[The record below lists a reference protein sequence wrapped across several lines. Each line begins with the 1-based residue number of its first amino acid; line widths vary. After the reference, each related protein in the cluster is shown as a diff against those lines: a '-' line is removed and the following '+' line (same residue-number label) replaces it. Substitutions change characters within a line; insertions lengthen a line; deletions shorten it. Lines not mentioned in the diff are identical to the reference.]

1 MLKSFSNLLLHI
13 FLTDSFC
20 YHSNLIKNA
29 DVTFTFVWTFPFLF
43 FMLFFSS
50 YILFLLS
57 LPKHLTFD
65 KGQRSKVKGHSTMSQ
80 PVAMPIIMFCFFSMT
95 TFFILFSFFNIFF
108 VEKFFNDQCDH
119 KSRTCGQLYKFIVFN
134 NSNSLNEL
142 W

>member
-29 DVTFTFVWTFPFLF
+29 DVTFTFVWTLPFLF
-43 FMLFFSS
+43 YVNFFS

-57 LPKHLTFD
+57 LPKHLIFD
-65 KGQRSKVKGHSTMSQ
+65 KGHSTMSQ

-95 TFFILFSFFNIFF
+95 TFFFLFFIFFYF

-119 KSRTCGQLYKFIVFN
+119 KSRTCGQLFKFIVFN